1 MSVDPETPEARG
13 SDLRGR
19 VVTAAVA
26 LVAGLA
32 VVGGVLL
39 LLAAGGDDESTSDAA
54 SQRRFS
60 PAADPPTTPT
70 PPAAAPETG
79 HPVAR
84 IVARTQLRNQPN
96 GRVIARIGR
105 KTEFGSPR
113 VLSVVRERPGWL
125 GVVATELPNGRV
137 GWIPA
142 ANARVGR
149 SEWDLRLDLSERVL
163 RVRRAGRTVR
173 RLRVGI
179 GTDENPT
186 PTGRF
191 AVTDALNVDDP
202 SSPYGC
208 CVLALNAHQTKGLSD
223 WPGGDRI
230 AIHATNQASDLGSR
244 VSHGCV
250 RASPAALRPLLSSVP
265 LGSPVVVQT

>member
-1 MSVDPETPEARG
+1 MSVDPETPEAPG
-13 SDLRGR
+13 SDLRR
-19 VVTAAVA
+19 RAVTAAVA
-26 LVAGLA
+26 ILAGLA

-39 LLAAGGDDESTSDAA
+39 LLAAGGDEDSTSDASA
-54 SQRRFS
+54 ERRFS

-70 PPAAAPETG
+70 APAAARETG

-84 IVARTQLRNQPN
+84 IVARTQLRSRPN
-96 GRVIARIGR
+96 GRVVARIGR
-105 KTEFGSPR
+105 RTEFGSPR
-113 VLSVVRERPGWL
+113 VLAVVRQRPGWL
-125 GVVATELPNGRV
+125 GVYATELPNGRV
-137 GWIPA
+137 GWIPE

-149 SEWDLRLDLSERVL
+149 SAWELRLDLSERML
-163 RVRRAGRTVR
+163 RVRRDGKTVR

-179 GTDENPT
+179 GTSESPT

-191 AVTDALNVDDP
+191 ALTDALKVDDP
-202 SSPYGC
+202 NSPYGC

-230 AIHATNQASDLGSR
+230 AIHATNQTTDLGSE

-250 RASPAALRPLLSSVP
+250 RASPAALRPLLRTVP
-265 LGSPVVVQT
+265 LGSPVVVRA